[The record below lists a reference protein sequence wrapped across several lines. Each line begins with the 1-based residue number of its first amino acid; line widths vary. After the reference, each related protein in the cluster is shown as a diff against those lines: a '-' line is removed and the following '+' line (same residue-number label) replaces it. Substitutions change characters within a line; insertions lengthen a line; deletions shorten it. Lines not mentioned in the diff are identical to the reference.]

1 MLTKTEV
8 LNSIAKEMKIVSHLA
23 TKIQAAQLPYRITPP
38 QRSNQELLEYIA
50 IMAEGGVAMLL
61 SGSWEH
67 FGVRAKAISG
77 TALDR
82 FPAAFAIQLQNVEQ
96 LLAPLS
102 DAEFAAKRVKNP
114 QGIEL
119 ALPEALFEGVVKQL
133 VGYKMQLFLQVKAA
147 GNPQLATPNLWRGED
162 PAAKAK

>member
-23 TKIQAAQLPYRITPP
+23 TKLQAQQLSYRITPA
-38 QRSNQELLEYIA
+38 QRSTQELLEYVA

-67 FGVRAKAISG
+67 FGARAKAIGG
-77 TALDR
+77 TTLDH
-82 FPAAFAIQLQNVEQ
+82 FPAAFAIQLQNVEK

-102 DAEFAAKRVKNP
+102 DAEFSARRVKNP
-114 QGIEL
+114 QGIEM

-133 VGYKMQLFLQVKAA
+133 VGYKMQLFLQVKAS
-147 GNPQLATPNLWRGED
+147 GHPELTTPNLWRGED